1 MSLMKWRSNNR
12 DFNKFIEGKHE
23 NIEESS
29 EDTSYASR
37 MLNPDE
43 KSENKA
49 LGIPWNTKQEFVISF
64 QIQKSTENVVT
75 KRELLK
81 RIALIFDPVGIL

>member
-1 MSLMKWRSNNR
+1 
-12 DFNKFIEGKHE
+12 
-23 NIEESS
+23 
-29 EDTSYASR
+29 

-49 LGIPWNTKQEFVISF
+49 LGIPWNTRHEFFISF